1 MQSIFDLEFIRQFN
15 NLLILALGALAIIFI
30 LRGVFKVA
38 WKVIK
43 IIFVLL
49 GLLLLFGWLL
59 GYVRNASIENVTEE
73 VTLAHR
79 KMLPVDFPQT
89 CHFLVN

>member
-15 NLLILALGALAIIFI
+15 NLLILALGALAIIFV

-43 IIFVLL
+43 IIFVVL
-49 GLLLLFGWLL
+49 GVLVFVGWLFG
-59 GYVRNASIENVTEE
+59 YIRIIFA
-73 VTLAHR
+73 
-79 KMLPVDFPQT
+79 
-89 CHFLVN
+89 

>member
-1 MQSIFDLEFIRQFN
+1 MESFFNLEFLRQFN
-15 NLLILALGALAIIFI
+15 NLLIIALGALAIIFI

-59 GYVRNASIENVTEE
+59 GYVHIS
-73 VTLAHR
+73 
-79 KMLPVDFPQT
+79 
-89 CHFLVN
+89 LV

>member
-43 IIFVLL
+43 IIFVVL

-59 GYVRNASIENVTEE
+59 GYVHIS
-73 VTLAHR
+73 
-79 KMLPVDFPQT
+79 
-89 CHFLVN
+89 LV

>member
-1 MQSIFDLEFIRQFN
+1 
-15 NLLILALGALAIIFI
+15 

-59 GYVRNASIENVTEE
+59 GYIHIS
-73 VTLAHR
+73 
-79 KMLPVDFPQT
+79 
-89 CHFLVN
+89 LV

>member
-1 MQSIFDLEFIRQFN
+1 MQSFFDLEFIRQFN
-15 NLLILALGALAIIFI
+15 NLLILALGALALIFI

-49 GLLLLFGWLL
+49 GLLLLFGWLFGYIHISL
-59 GYVRNASIENVTEE
+59 G
-73 VTLAHR
+73 
-79 KMLPVDFPQT
+79 
-89 CHFLVN
+89 

>member
-1 MQSIFDLEFIRQFN
+1 MREQGWFALLKASDNPPLSNAIPDLIHKHPNLFIF
-15 NLLILALGALAIIFI
+15 
-30 LRGVFKVA
+30 
-38 WKVIK
+38 
-43 IIFVLL
+43 
-49 GLLLLFGWLL
+49 
-59 GYVRNASIENVTEE
+59 RNASIENVTEE

>member
-1 MQSIFDLEFIRQFN
+1 MQSFFDLEFIRQFN

-43 IIFVLL
+43 IIFVVL

-59 GYVRNASIENVTEE
+59 GYVHIS
-73 VTLAHR
+73 
-79 KMLPVDFPQT
+79 
-89 CHFLVN
+89 LV

>member
-59 GYVRNASIENVTEE
+59 GYVHIS
-73 VTLAHR
+73 
-79 KMLPVDFPQT
+79 
-89 CHFLVN
+89 LV

>member
-1 MQSIFDLEFIRQFN
+1 MQSFFDLEFIRQFN

-59 GYVRNASIENVTEE
+59 GYVHIS
-73 VTLAHR
+73 
-79 KMLPVDFPQT
+79 
-89 CHFLVN
+89 LV

>member
-49 GLLLLFGWLL
+49 GLLLLFGWLF
-59 GYVRNASIENVTEE
+59 GYIRIIFA
-73 VTLAHR
+73 
-79 KMLPVDFPQT
+79 
-89 CHFLVN
+89 

>member
-1 MQSIFDLEFIRQFN
+1 MQSFFDLEFIRQFN

-49 GLLLLFGWLL
+49 GLLLLFGWLF
-59 GYVRNASIENVTEE
+59 GYIHIS
-73 VTLAHR
+73 LA
-79 KMLPVDFPQT
+79 
-89 CHFLVN
+89 

>member
-1 MQSIFDLEFIRQFN
+1 MQSFFDLEFIRQFN

-49 GLLLLFGWLL
+49 GLLLLFGWLF
-59 GYVRNASIENVTEE
+59 GYIHIS
-73 VTLAHR
+73 
-79 KMLPVDFPQT
+79 
-89 CHFLVN
+89 LV

>member
-30 LRGVFKVA
+30 LRGVFKLA

-43 IIFVLL
+43 IIFIVL
-49 GLLLLFGWLL
+49 GLLVLFGWLF
-59 GYVRNASIENVTEE
+59 GYIHIS
-73 VTLAHR
+73 LA
-79 KMLPVDFPQT
+79 
-89 CHFLVN
+89 